1 MKGSNPHM
9 KISLV
14 LRMLGVATLATLA
27 FVTCAGIATEIPSS
41 ATGAHAADIEWP
53 VAPAR

>member
-1 MKGSNPHM
+1 M